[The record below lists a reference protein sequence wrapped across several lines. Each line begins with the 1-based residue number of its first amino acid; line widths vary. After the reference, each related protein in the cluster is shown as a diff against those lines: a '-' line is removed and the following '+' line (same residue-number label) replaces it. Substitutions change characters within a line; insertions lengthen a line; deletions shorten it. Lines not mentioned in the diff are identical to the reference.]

1 MAKIATVLANLFEDS
16 EYTQPKKAL
25 EAAGHDVV
33 TIGVKAG
40 EIVQGKTDGTE
51 VTIEKAIDE
60 VKAEEFD
67 ALFIPGGYS
76 PDQLRADERML
87 DFVRHFD
94 NDNKWIF
101 TICHGPQLL
110 VNAETLKGKDITAV
124 KQVAIDVKNAGANFY
139 DKEVVIDEAGKLIS
153 SRSPEDLPAFD
164 QAIVDA
170 LK

>member
-1 MAKIATVLANLFEDS
+1 MS
-16 EYTQPKKAL
+16 QPKKAL

>member
-33 TIGVKAG
+33 TIGIKAG
-40 EIVQGKTDGTE
+40 ETVRGKAEGTE
-51 VTIEKAIDE
+51 VTIEKSIDE
-60 VKAEEFD
+60 VEAKDFD
-67 ALFIPGGYS
+67 ALLIPGGYS
-76 PDQLRADERML
+76 PDQLRKHDSML

-94 NDNKWIF
+94 SNNKWIF

-153 SRSPEDLPAFD
+153 SRTPEDLPAFD

>member
-25 EAAGHDVV
+25 EAAEHDVV

-40 EIVQGKTDGTE
+40 ETVQGVKDGTE

-153 SRSPEDLPAFD
+153 SRTPEDLPAFD
-164 QAIVDA
+164 QAIVAA

>member
-16 EYTQPKKAL
+16 EYIQPKKAL
-25 EAAGHDVV
+25 ESAGHDVV
-33 TIGVKAG
+33 TIGIKAG
-40 EIVQGKTDGTE
+40 ETVQGKTDGTE

-94 NDNKWIF
+94 SNNKWIF

-110 VNAETLKGKDITAV
+110 VNADTLKGKDITAV

-153 SRSPEDLPAFD
+153 SRTPEDLPAFN

>member
-33 TIGVKAG
+33 TIGFKAG
-40 EIVQGKTDGTE
+40 ETVQGKTDGTE

-76 PDQLRADERML
+76 PDELRADERIL

-94 NDNKWIF
+94 SDNKWIF

-110 VNAETLKGKDITAV
+110 VNADTLKGKDITAV

-153 SRSPEDLPAFD
+153 SRTPEDLPAFD

>member
-153 SRSPEDLPAFD
+153 SRTPEDLPAFD

>member
-1 MAKIATVLANLFEDS
+1 
-16 EYTQPKKAL
+16 
-25 EAAGHDVV
+25 
-33 TIGVKAG
+33 
-40 EIVQGKTDGTE
+40 
-51 VTIEKAIDE
+51 
-60 VKAEEFD
+60 
-67 ALFIPGGYS
+67 
-76 PDQLRADERML
+76 ML